1 MNTQSNKIKTS
12 NARKVVLI
20 GVVGAI
26 FAATSMFS
34 IQASAKDFKPP
45 SLGPQISPQSGLP
58 VGKNFQPGPLKPP
71 SLPVKPIGPIVGG
84 CAGTKLGCNPT
95 NNSGAWAAVA
105 GVAMIGL
112 TLAAA
117 EQNAEAAQQN
127 AEADD
132 NCYYTIKRVYDQDY
146 GMVRKRFLVCD

>member
-1 MNTQSNKIKTS
+1 MNTQSNEINNSNVRKI
-12 NARKVVLI
+12 VLI

-71 SLPVKPIGPIVGG
+71 SLPMKPVGPVVGG
-84 CAGTKLGCNPT
+84 CAGTRLGCNPID
-95 NNSGAWAAVA
+95 NGAWAAGV
-105 GVAMIGL
+105 GVAMVGL
-112 TLAAA
+112 TLA
-117 EQNAEAAQQN
+117 AAQQN

-132 NCYYTIKRVYDQDY
+132 DCYYTIKRVYDQNY